1 MEAFVELIME
11 TDRKAR
17 ALIDQAQ
24 EEKKEILAGAEKRAN
39 EELKKRE
46 AALKA
51 GKKQVDAQLDAD
63 TRKERDVMAKA
74 YLEAKH
80 ALDAA
85 FEEKREMW
93 LKELQNGVLSG
104 QA

>member
-1 MEAFVELIME
+1 M
-11 TDRKAR
+11 D
-17 ALIDQAQ
+17 
-24 EEKKEILAGAEKRAN
+24 
-39 EELKKRE
+39 
-46 AALKA
+46 
-51 GKKQVDAQLDAD
+51 
-63 TRKERDVMAKA
+63 KA

>member
-24 EEKKEILAGAEKRAN
+24 EEKKEIRAGAEKRAN

-46 AALKA
+46 AALEA

-63 TRKERDVMAKA
+63 TRKERDEMDKA

-85 FEEKREMW
+85 FEEKRELW

>member
-39 EELKKRE
+39 EELKKQAE
-46 AALKA
+46 QYGITQGKA
-51 GKKQVDAQLDAD
+51 G
-63 TRKERDVMAKA
+63 
-74 YLEAKH
+74 
-80 ALDAA
+80 
-85 FEEKREMW
+85 
-93 LKELQNGVLSG
+93 GCSG
-104 QA
+104 GR

>member
-46 AALKA
+46 AALEA
-51 GKKQVDAQLDAD
+51 GKKEVDAQLAKD
-63 TRKERDVMAKA
+63 TQKEREEMDKA
-74 YLEAKH
+74 YLDAKH

-85 FEEKREMW
+85 FEEKRTFW
-93 LKELQNGVLSG
+93 LEELQRGVLRG

>member
-24 EEKKEILAGAEKRAN
+24 EEKKEIRAGAEKRAN

-46 AALKA
+46 AALEA

-63 TRKERDVMAKA
+63 TRKERD
-74 YLEAKH
+74 
-80 ALDAA
+80 
-85 FEEKREMW
+85 EMD
-93 LKELQNGVLSG
+93 
-104 QA
+104 